1 MDSKLRV
8 AIGGAVVLSY
18 IVTHL
23 QSKQTGETFSQ
34 LEERYSAKESDS
46 REVQDLKYFQR
57 ESIRILYQANSSIER
72 IYLLMSLVTLAV
84 IFGA

>member
-8 AIGGAVVLSY
+8 AIGIAVVLSY

-23 QSKQTGETFSQ
+23 QSKQAGETFSQ
-34 LEERYSAKESDS
+34 LEERYSAKKSDS
-46 REVQDLKYFQR
+46 QEVQDLKYFQR
-57 ESIRILYQANSSIER
+57 ESIRILFQANSSIER
-72 IYLLMSLVTLAV
+72 IYLLMSLLTLAV